1 MMTIEMRILWRV
13 AVALLLADA
22 ATQAQTNSATSTN
35 QASSSTNQVSSSTN
49 QVSSSTNQVSSS
61 TNQVKSATAAPAK
74 PPPAVP
80 TNGWKSSVAVGF
92 SLARGNAD
100 TTLASFAAN
109 TQKKWT
115 HNDLMF
121 GADGLYGKT
130 RLPNSSQSQTTA
142 ETLHGFSQY
151 NRSLGDGFYAYAR
164 ADGFHDGV
172 ADIKYRLTL
181 APGIGYYFVTNKTV
195 DLSLECGPGYIKEQ
209 LDGKSES
216 FATLRAAQRF
226 HYAIS
231 PHAKVWDTVEFLPQ
245 ADHLD
250 NYIVNAELGVESAL
264 TKNNK
269 LNLRTVLQD
278 SYNNVPAAGRLKN
291 DLKLIAALAYKF

>member
-1 MMTIEMRILWRV
+1 MMTSEMKTLWQI
-13 AVALLLADA
+13 AVALLLAGA

-35 QASSSTNQVSSSTN
+35 QVG
-49 QVSSSTNQVSSS
+49 SSTNQVSSS
-61 TNQVKSATAAPAK
+61 TNQVKTGAAAPAK
-74 PPPAVP
+74 PAPALP
-80 TNGWKSSVAVGF
+80 TNGWKSSVAVGVT
-92 SLARGNAD
+92 LARGNAD
-100 TTLASFAAN
+100 TTMASFAAN

-115 HNDLMF
+115 QNDLMF

-151 NRSLGDGFYAYAR
+151 NRTLGDGFYSYGR

-181 APGIGYYFVTNKTV
+181 APGVGYYFVTNKTI
-195 DLSLECGPGYIKEQ
+195 DLSLELGPGYIKEQ
-209 LDGKSES
+209 LDGASES
-216 FATLRAAQRF
+216 FATLRAAQKF

-231 PHAKVWDTVEFLPQ
+231 PHAKVWDMIEFLPQ
-245 ADHLD
+245 ADHLN
-250 NYIVNAELGVESAL
+250 NYLVNAEFGVESAL
-264 TKNNK
+264 TKNNR
-269 LNLRTVLQD
+269 LSLRTVLQD
-278 SYNNVPAAGRLKN
+278 SYNNVPAAGRLRN

>member
-1 MMTIEMRILWRV
+1 MRILWRV
-13 AVALLLADA
+13 AVTLALAGA
-22 ATQAQTNSATSTN
+22 ATQAQTNSAASTNPVNSSTN
-35 QASSSTNQVSSSTN
+35 QASSSTNQV
-49 QVSSSTNQVSSS
+49 
-61 TNQVKSATAAPAK
+61 KSAAAAPTK

-80 TNGWKSSVAVGF
+80 TNGWKSSVAVGVT
-92 SLARGNAD
+92 LARGNAD

-109 TQKKWT
+109 TEKKWT
-115 HNDLMF
+115 QNDLMF
-121 GADGLYGKT
+121 GADGLYGRSK
-130 RLPNSSQSQTTA
+130 LPNNPQIQTTA
-142 ETLHGFSQY
+142 ETAHGFSQY
-151 NRSLGDGFYAYAR
+151 NRSFGDGFYAYGR

-181 APGIGYYFVTNKTV
+181 APGVGYYFVTNKIV
-195 DLSLECGPGYIKEQ
+195 DLSLEAGPGYIKEQ
-209 LDGKSES
+209 LDGKTES
-216 FATLRAAQRF
+216 FATLRVAQKF

-231 PHAKVWDTVEFLPQ
+231 PHARLWDTIEFLPQ

-264 TKNNK
+264 TKKNK